1 MTSKSKTYQNYR
13 FDELIA
19 FAQQN
24 PHRTR
29 QLTPLE
35 VLEQE
40 CGRKKTEKDTSLS
53 GFGLQGYTVFDLQPT
68 GLISMMVCMDD
79 PHAYALSTPAIRS
92 QQTIEH
98 CTLLQQRTDELRNG
112 PLMRKRKR
120 IYELLGAIYNE
131 SIQLDEGD
139 YIDLFRAME
148 VFQDAHF
155 VLITRAVQGT
165 MESDSKDH
173 QNTIGFSSS
182 PLLWKRDR
190 PVWLVDA
197 HGRWIAVPTDTG
209 RPLAA
214 ELADWLPHMA
224 EKGWLIQWPD
234 TEGSKTEIV
243 EQLIALG
250 AWQESDKKLIKDTL
264 SARLGKEKTMDL
276 FRKWKI
282 LA

>member
-1 MTSKSKTYQNYR
+1 MTSKPKTYQNYR

-24 PHRTR
+24 PHRAR
-29 QLTPLE
+29 RLTPLE

-40 CGRKKTEKDTSLS
+40 CGKKPEKDNSLS
-53 GFGLQGYTVFDLQPT
+53 GFGPQGYTVVDLQPT

-79 PHAYALSTPAIRS
+79 AHAYALSTPAIRS
-92 QQTIEH
+92 QQMIEH
-98 CTLLQQRTDELRNG
+98 CTLLQQRTEELRNG

-131 SIQLDEGD
+131 STQLDDGD
-139 YIDLFRAME
+139 YADLFRALE

-165 MESDSKDH
+165 MESDNKDQ
-173 QNTIGFSSS
+173 QNMIGFSSS

-197 HGRWIAVPTDTG
+197 HGRWMAVPTDTSK
-209 RPLAA
+209 PLVAD
-214 ELADWLPHMA
+214 LADWLPLMA
-224 EKGWLIQWPD
+224 EKGWKIQWPEAD
-234 TEGSKTEIV
+234 GTKTELV

-250 AWQESDKKLIKDTL
+250 GWQDSDKKLTKDVL
-264 SARLGKEKTMDL
+264 SVRLGKEKTCDL
-276 FRKWKI
+276 FRKWK
-282 LA
+282 LQA